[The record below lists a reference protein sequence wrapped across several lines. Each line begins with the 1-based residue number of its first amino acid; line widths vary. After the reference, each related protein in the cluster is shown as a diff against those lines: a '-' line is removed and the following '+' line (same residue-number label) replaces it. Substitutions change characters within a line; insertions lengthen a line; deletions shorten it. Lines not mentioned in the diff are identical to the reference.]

1 MHRRRKQSA
10 KDLQKE
16 SLNAARKLRFTL
28 QISRIIMLFCI
39 SVFIYLTSNTMY
51 PSNVYTSETIH
62 AKGHKVKISVEEVFD
77 VPLEARQATRFSSP
91 KPDLQIPENLERHF
105 TDTNKPISPTNIPL
119 FWHILKS
126 GGTSMKH
133 GIAFC
138 LGKVEASESG
148 IVDGHEHDTR
158 IEKVKV
164 GEGNYINGKKERRSC
179 FQRKSFIWL
188 ESAHYLECS

>member
-51 PSNVYTSETIH
+51 PSNVYTSETTH
-62 AKGHKVKISVEEVFD
+62 AKGHKVKVVVEEVFD

-91 KPDLQIPENLERHF
+91 KPDLQIPENLEKYF
-105 TDTNKPISPTNIPL
+105 TDTNKPISPTDIPL

-158 IEKVKV
+158 IEKVTV
-164 GEGNYINGKKERRSC
+164 GEGNYINGKKERSSC
-179 FQRKSFIWL
+179 F
-188 ESAHYLECS
+188 